1 MQVAHGTFKIRKLH
15 ANDKPQLNS

>member
-1 MQVAHGTFKIRKLH
+1 MQVAHGTFEIRKLH